1 LKAAKVTQ
9 IKHFLSKSHFYYFI
23 LNIAVLLILVITLDL
38 DLNRA
43 NVEYPF
49 VYQGDMLQVYMYIK
63 MILTGDFPFYTYAS
77 SEYLSLPFG
86 FNGADFPFPAA
97 SNVLFIKLLS
107 LLSDNLFIVSNLYI
121 LLSYFMVANAMFF
134 VLRRLRI
141 DSYLAIAISLLYIL
155 IPFHYFRIGH
165 FWFVNYFFLPLTI
178 YYLLLLWRS
187 KPLFFIKKLNV
198 KGYRLDLSRKNLL
211 ILSILILFSVW
222 NFYYTFFFLIFIFAV
237 TISAF
242 YYRQS
247 RYHLFS
253 GLIMMLIVIAPL
265 LINLA
270 PYSIYQTE
278 NGKNTMVAMRDA
290 RESEKYGLKIVQ
302 MLLPVDG
309 HNNAKMS
316 QIKEDYSRA
325 PLINENRYATLGLFG
340 SIGFIIMTLFIL
352 FHERYFSTIKKLSII
367 SYAGVMTATI
377 GGYSSLFALL
387 ITPQI
392 RGYNRISIYIATLA
406 LMAFALLLNQAM
418 KRYRFGNIL
427 KLIIALIMLR
437 VGIYDQAPAYMS
449 FKHYQNYVQTFQSDK
464 DFIHIIEKQV
474 ADQKDK
480 KIFQL
485 PYMSYP
491 EHPSIYNM
499 SDYAPLIGF
508 LHSEDIKWSYG
519 AVAGRESDRWIR
531 RVLRKPLK
539 EQIEILKSS
548 GFNGIYID
556 RRGYQD
562 RAKSLEKELV
572 DILHIKPIVSSD
584 GNKSFFKM
592 KPTGNKTYDLNY
604 PLEFT
609 VGFYGWEQ
617 GFGSIGWTS
626 GDSRL
631 QYINT
636 SDKDELLTLSFEIGT
651 LKKRNISIF
660 YKNQKITS
668 IDLDEGKSREVQL
681 SITAKSGKNI
691 LLFKTDTKAY
701 LAGNGDGRSF
711 AFSIKNL
718 KLKIGI

>member
-1 LKAAKVTQ
+1 M
-9 IKHFLSKSHFYYFI
+9 KHSFFRKYLYYLI
-23 LNIAVLLILVITLDL
+23 LNVAVLLVLIIVLDL
-38 DLNRA
+38 SFSGL
-43 NVEYPF
+43 EYPF
-49 VYQGDMLQVYMYIK
+49 IYRGDMLQVYMYLK
-63 MILTGDFPFYTYAS
+63 MIVTGDFPFYTYAS
-77 SEYLSLPFG
+77 TEYLGLPFG

-97 SNVLFIKLLS
+97 SNVLFIEFLS
-107 LLSDNLFIVSNLYI
+107 LFTNNIFIISNLYI
-121 LLSYFMVANAMFF
+121 LLSYFMIANAMFF
-134 VLRRLRI
+134 VLRRLKI
-141 DSYLAIAISLLYIL
+141 DNYLAIAISLLYML

-187 KPLFFIKKLNV
+187 KPLFFIKKLNA
-198 KGYRLDLSRKNLL
+198 KGYRLDLSRRNLL
-211 ILSILILFSVW
+211 ILLVLILFSVW
-222 NFYYTFFFLIFIFAV
+222 NFYYTFFFLIFTFAV

-242 YYRQS
+242 YYRRS
-247 RYHLFS
+247 RYHLLS
-253 GLIMMLIVIAPL
+253 GLIIMLVVIAPL

-270 PYSIYQTE
+270 PYGIYQAE
-278 NGKNTMVAMRDA
+278 HGKNTMVAMRDA

-352 FHERYFSTIKKLSII
+352 FHERYFSTVKKLSII

-406 LMAFALLLNQAM
+406 LIAFALLLNQAM

-427 KLIIALIMLR
+427 KLVIALIILR

-464 DFIHIIEKQV
+464 DFIQKIEKQV

-491 EHPSIYNM
+491 EHPSIYSM
-499 SDYAPLIGF
+499 SDYAPLAGF

-519 AVAGRESDRWIR
+519 AVTGRESDRWTR

-539 EQIEILKSS
+539 EQVEILKSS
-548 GFNGIYID
+548 GFSGIYID

-562 RAKSLEKELV
+562 RAESLEKELV
-572 DILHIKPIVSSD
+572 DILHTKPIVSRD

-592 KPTGNKTYDLNY
+592 KPTGNKTYDLSY

-636 SDKDELLTLSFEIGT
+636 SDKDESLTLSFEIGT

-660 YKNQKITS
+660 YDNQKLAS
-668 IDLDEGKSREVQL
+668 IDLDEGQSKKIRL
-681 SITAKSGKNI
+681 SITAKPGKNI
-691 LLFKTDTKAY
+691 LLFKTDTKAH

-718 KLKIGI
+718 EMKIGK